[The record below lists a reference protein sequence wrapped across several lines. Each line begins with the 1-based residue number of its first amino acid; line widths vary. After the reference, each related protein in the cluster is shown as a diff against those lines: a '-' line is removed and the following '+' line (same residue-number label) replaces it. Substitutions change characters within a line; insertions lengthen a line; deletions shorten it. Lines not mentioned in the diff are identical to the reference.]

1 MRIQLGV
8 YLRLL
13 WFKRRFRDETGKNG
27 IFIQALLSLPLCSE
41 DGERKK
47 DAFSFPSPS
56 GLVGPSSRVL
66 TAGRLPCSK
75 QSCFL

>member
-1 MRIQLGV
+1 MRTQLGV
-8 YLRLL
+8 YLGLL
-13 WFKRRFRDETGKNG
+13 WFKRSFRDETGKNG
-27 IFIQALLSLPLCSE
+27 IFVQTLLSLPLCSE

-56 GLVGPSSRVL
+56 GLMGPSSRVL
-66 TAGRLPCSK
+66 TAGRLPSSE